1 MTDTIWVAIIT
12 ACATTI
18 PQIIIAIINKSKE
31 LKLIKIEHFEKYK
44 LNAIANFLEVTGSIH
59 IDDGI
64 SYKERASFDKSVN
77 NLLLYFP
84 EIDSKII
91 SDIYDS
97 LSEWNVEKRQN
108 TIQPLIKYLAKSI
121 KEK

>member
-44 LNAIANFLEVTGSIH
+44 LNAITDFLEVAGSLH
-59 IDDGI
+59 IKDGI
-64 SYKERASFDKSVN
+64 TSRERSSFDKSVN

-91 SDIYDS
+91 SNIYAS

-108 TIQPLIKYLAKSI
+108 AIQPLIKQLAKSI